1 MKSLPYIMV
10 LFGAMLWGTTGTT
23 QTFLQ
28 EGISPFSVA
37 CVRSGIG
44 GGLLLIITLVMKKMN
59 WRTWPWK
66 WNILAALAIALFQCL
81 FFSSIRFTGVAIGTV
96 MTIGSSPVFSGL
108 LEWTIWKE
116 RPSRIWAWATSFA
129 IIGCAMLFINRGE
142 GIIDPFGIGLALCA
156 GLMFALYTNVSKQ
169 LMEQVETLPAVA
181 MTFSL
186 CAAILA
192 PIALMEGVLWI
203 TDKGNLLPMLYMG
216 IITTSIAYLL
226 FLAGLRF
233 VNSSAA
239 VTLSLAEPL
248 TAALLGVLFLGEY
261 LSLTSWAGVLL
272 ILGGIVVLTFGNNR
286 TTSPEE
292 A

>member
-1 MKSLPYIMV
+1 MKYLPYIMV
-10 LFGAMLWGTTGTT
+10 LFGAVLWGTTGTT

-28 EGISPFSVA
+28 GGISSFAVA

-44 GGLLLIITLVMKKMN
+44 GGVLLIVVLIMKKMN

-96 MTIGSSPVFSGL
+96 VTIGSSPVFSGL
-108 LEWTIWKE
+108 LEWAVWKVK
-116 RPSRIWAWATSFA
+116 PGRIWAIATSFA
-129 IIGCAMLFINRGE
+129 IIGCAMLFVNRGE
-142 GIIDPFGIGLALCA
+142 AIVDPFGIGLALCA
-156 GLMFALYTNVSKQ
+156 GFMFALYTSVSKQ
-169 LMEQVETLPAVA
+169 LMERAETLPAVA
-181 MTFSL
+181 MTFSM
-186 CAAILA
+186 CAVMLA
-192 PIALMEGVLWI
+192 PIALMDGILWI
-203 TDKGNLLPMLYMG
+203 TDMGNLVPMLYMG

-226 FLAGLRF
+226 FLGGLRS

-261 LSLTSWAGVLL
+261 LSFTSWGGVLL
-272 ILGGIVVLTFGNNR
+272 ILGGIIVLTFGNR
-286 TTSPEE
+286 TAS
-292 A
+292 

>member
-10 LFGAMLWGTTGTT
+10 LLGAVLWGTTGTT

-28 EGISPFSVA
+28 EGISSFAVA

-44 GGLLLIITLVMKKMN
+44 GGLLLILVLMMKKMT

-96 MTIGSSPVFSGL
+96 VTIGSAPVFSGI
-108 LEWTIWKE
+108 LEWVIWKVK
-116 RPSRIWAWATSFA
+116 PSRIWAAATSFS
-129 IIGCAMLFINRGE
+129 IIGCALLFVNRGE
-142 GIIDPFGIGLALCA
+142 AIIDPAGIGLALCA

-169 LMEQVETLPAVA
+169 LMKHAETLPAVA
-181 MTFSL
+181 MTFSI
-186 CAAILA
+186 CSVILA
-192 PIALMEGVLWI
+192 PIALMDGVLWI
-203 TDKGNLLPMLYMG
+203 TDIGNLVPMLYMG

-226 FLAGLRF
+226 FLAGLRS

-261 LSLTSWAGVLL
+261 LSLTSWAGVFL
-272 ILGGIVVLTFGNNR
+272 ILGGIIVITFGNR
-286 TTSPEE
+286 FAS
-292 A
+292 

>member
-1 MKSLPYIMV
+1 MV
-10 LFGAMLWGTTGTT
+10 LLGAVLWGTTGTT

-28 EGISPFSVA
+28 EGISSFAVA

-44 GGLLLIITLVMKKMN
+44 GGLLLILVLMMKKMT

-96 MTIGSSPVFSGL
+96 VTIGSAPVFSGI
-108 LEWTIWKE
+108 LEWVIWKVK
-116 RPSRIWAWATSFA
+116 PSRIWAAATSFS
-129 IIGCAMLFINRGE
+129 IIGCALLFVNRGE
-142 GIIDPFGIGLALCA
+142 AIIDPAGIGLALCA

-169 LMEQVETLPAVA
+169 LMKHAETLPAVA
-181 MTFSL
+181 MTFSISSV
-186 CAAILA
+186 ILA
-192 PIALMEGVLWI
+192 PIALMDGVLWI
-203 TDKGNLLPMLYMG
+203 TDIGNLVPMLYMG

-226 FLAGLRF
+226 FLAGLRS

-261 LSLTSWAGVLL
+261 LSLTSWAGVFL
-272 ILGGIVVLTFGNNR
+272 ILGGIIVITFGNR
-286 TTSPEE
+286 FAS
-292 A
+292 